1 MAHYAKE
8 LKGIALQR
16 GYVNATSRYAYS
28 ICREYTENRLFT
40 YEIYKRKNRLKNG
53 TEQFLEIT
61 PAVEF
66 RPDLVAYE
74 FYGTPELWWSILE
87 FNGMKDILEF
97 KAGKNI
103 LLPGNVMV

>member
-1 MAHYAKE
+1 MSIYSRESGAIATQ
-8 LKGIALQR
+8 KGFADQL
-16 GYVNATSRYAYS
+16 SRYAYS
-28 ICREYTENRLFT
+28 KVREYTENKFFT
-40 YEIYKRKNRLKNG
+40 FEIYKRKTRLKNG

-61 PAVEF
+61 QAVEY

-74 FYGTPELWWSILE
+74 FYGSPELWWSIME

-103 LLPGNVMV
+103 MLPGNIMV